1 MSSRFDENCSV
12 CRLHLRKA
20 SPLFASFLPFSSRCF
35 LWLSHVNV
43 GVASITASMHRRGLT
58 WLDFAML
65 LLSCLLLCLFTLLL
79 CYLRRFCLFPLF
91 LCVST
96 LVFTF
101 HSAIVRVC
109 PACCVCLSLSS
120 ILSRRFL
127 TLLLNSL
134 LSLATFSISL
144 HLLPLRLFRVCASV
158 DRARKPPATCP
169 LPPLLQFAFP
179 TSLPFLAFF
188 HYYTVPPPSE
198 REATAVTLSSSHHPT
213 VQFIVAYS
221 HISTHSLIVR
231 WCKSWYAIRQLSWFI
246 CQGGRVWLPSSHPR
260 GSSLPSSL
268 QY

>member
-1 MSSRFDENCSV
+1 MWAWPRSLHRCIDGDWLDLTLPCYFFPVSSSV
-12 CRLHLRKA
+12 SL
-20 SPLFASFLPFSSRCF
+20 LFYSVTCVVFACF
-35 LWLSHVNV
+35 LFFSVFQLS
-43 GVASITASMHRRGLT
+43 SS
-58 WLDFAML
+58 
-65 LLSCLLLCLFTLLL
+65 LSTL
-79 CYLRRFCLFPLF
+79 P
-91 LCVST
+91 LCVCA
-96 LVFTF
+96 LPVVYVCHFLQFFPVVF
-101 HSAIVRVC
+101 
-109 PACCVCLSLSS
+109 SLSS
-120 ILSRRFL
+120 STLYYLSP
-127 TLLLNSL
+127 
-134 LSLATFSISL
+134 TFSISL